1 MNFIC
6 LFMKK
11 YTSTPLRILHKLC
24 FEQLDIYVYLDIV
37 SINSHVNCTGA
48 NWIPAYQ
55 PVITIYPY
63 FLMEAV
69 YFIHVWFLICF
80 LAIFFPFACMDHWF
94 VIWFVNTYTSLNWVW
109 CTMKI
114 QQHFNL
120 LNILVFFLYLCVY
133 TPVFMHLNSIFC
145 SCV

>member
-1 MNFIC
+1 
-6 LFMKK
+6 MKK
-11 YTSTPLRILHKLC
+11 NISIPLRILHKLC

-114 QQHFNL
+114 QLEFQFVKYTG
-120 LNILVFFLYLCVY
+120 ILSLPMCIHTGIHAFKLYILFMCV
-133 TPVFMHLNSIFC
+133 TS
-145 SCV
+145 